1 MYLLLLVFTELI
13 VSVGYKF
20 ILKWRYN
27 NEQERA
33 YISYCKENVT

>member
-1 MYLLLLVFTELI
+1 MYLLPLVFTERL

-20 ILKWRYN
+20 ILKWRYKH
-27 NEQERA
+27 EQERA